1 MLASLAG
8 IFDRKSKK
16 RRTIGKKEKDA
27 EKSQTLQPIR
37 RPPMP
42 PSGCCKDSKQALT
55 LPAFSKKRGKA
66 PVPAPRPLAAC
77 ANLTDKAASEDAPDN
92 ECDNWRTKNTRC
104 KDTEILQ
111 LYLTGQLTDCSFS
124 VGKPGEDQVTFK
136 CHRIILSSTSRSFE
150 KLFFSDEQKA
160 LPEAISINASPVSF
174 DLVMKYIYGNK
185 ILFPNPVTCV
195 EMCKMAYSWN
205 LPHLA
210 AAAENYLISK
220 AGIEH
225 YLITFE
231 MFSEQE
237 KLSEKLRFLNLI
249 KRNAA
254 LVLKTKHWLFASKET
269 VREVLSI
276 CRYLLLAQEKFDAL
290 LAWGTAQ
297 VKRDEKICAEDE
309 FIKEVRKKICP
320 LLTLIDFDLLSP
332 KEFAS
337 RFCQETVLTAEEKL
351 DMLVRIVLK

>member
-16 RRTIGKKEKDA
+16 RRKIGKKEKDE
-27 EKSQTLQPIR
+27 EKSQTMQPIR

-42 PSGCCKDSKQALT
+42 PSSGCRKDSKQALT

-66 PVPAPRPLAAC
+66 PVPTPRPLAAS
-77 ANLTDKAASEDAPDN
+77 ANLTDKAASEDAP
-92 ECDNWRTKNTRC
+92 ECDNWRTKSTRC
-104 KDTEILQ
+104 KDNEILQ

-136 CHRIILSSTSRSFE
+136 CHRIILSSTSKSFE

-160 LPEAISINASPVSF
+160 LPETISINASPVSF

-195 EMCKMAYSWN
+195 EMCKMAHSWR

-225 YLITFE
+225 YLIAFE
-231 MFSEQE
+231 MFSEQG

-249 KRNAA
+249 KRNASS
-254 LVLKTKHWLFASKET
+254 VLKTQYWLLASDET
-269 VREVLSI
+269 VREVLSY

-309 FIKEVRKKICP
+309 LIKQVREKICP
-320 LLTLIDFDLLSP
+320 FLSLIDFDLLSP
-332 KEFAS
+332 REFAS
-337 RFCQETVLTAEEKL
+337 RFCKETVLTAEEKL